1 MGLNFEY
8 SKDSSEFIAKEQS
21 YVCVGG
27 GQTLVDGKLLRNI
40 KHRGILAK
48 PA

>member
-27 GQTLVDGKLLRNI
+27 ADIGGWKITKKYQT
-40 KHRGILAK
+40 
-48 PA
+48 